1 VDKRALSGGL
11 LVILALAF
19 GASTARAQTRVVTG
33 RVTSAQTTQGIGRA
47 SVSVV
52 GTVIVA
58 VTNDRGEY
66 SLAAPE
72 GAFRLLVRAVGFKRR
87 QVPMTGDQDKADVAL
102 DQDVFNLEAVVV
114 TGQATAVA
122 QQNLANA
129 VATIAPEV
137 LTRAPTATVENSL
150 QGKIPGALVQT
161 NSGAP
166 GGGAQI
172 TLRGVSTINGS
183 VNPLIVVDGLV
194 ISNDA
199 IASNMNAITAAA
211 GGGNASNQ
219 DNPVNRLAD
228 LNPADIAN
236 VEVLKGASAAAIYGS
251 EAANGVIIITTKRGQ
266 TGAPRFTLTQRLGQF
281 RLANKL
287 GQRRFTDSADAV
299 TAFHSDSALVG
310 QLCTGGCP
318 FYDFEQ
324 ELYGEHNLS
333 FETDGSV
340 SGGTDQTS
348 YYISGLVKR
357 DGGIAPNTGYDKQSL
372 RANIDQLLGSRFHL
386 SVSTQLIHSLAN
398 RGISNNDNTGTST
411 YLVLPFTPSF
421 IDLRP
426 VNGVYPTNPFSPSN
440 PLQTFALLQNGEDV
454 WRVLGTTKLRIDALT
469 SGPHHIE
476 FNVSGGLDYFEQQND
491 ILSPPTLQFEPSD
504 GQAGTVVLGKASDQR
519 LNLVGTA
526 IYNFTPTSGRYSAT
540 TSAGFQF
547 QDQHLNATNAVGRTI
562 LAGQQNVNQA
572 TNIVLNQNLVPVRGL
587 GVYGQEEVL
596 AIDQRLLVTGGFRA
610 DRSSVNGDTHKFYFF
625 PKASA
630 SYRFL
635 TPVSGIDELK
645 VRGAFGQTGNPPL
658 FGQKFT
664 TEGTGVIGGQFGTLA
679 GANAGA
685 ADIKP
690 ERQTEIEGGFDAT
703 FGNEFATFSFTYYN
717 KTITDL
723 LLVAR
728 VAPSTGRTNRIFNGG
743 KLRNLGQEVSL
754 SLSPVRRPEFNW
766 IVRSTF
772 SRNRSTVV
780 ELPVPAFQTGGFGT
794 SLGAFQIEQGK
805 SATQIVGLLD
815 TLGNVGVMGNAEPKF
830 QMSLSS
836 DLTWRQWSFS
846 FLWDWKKGGDIIN
859 LTQLLYDAGGNSA
872 DQVPAGN
879 QRITDWAALGH
890 TQVYVQ
896 DGSYLKLR
904 EVSLT
909 YELPTSLTSHLFGGV
924 RYARLNLSG
933 RNLLRFTPYK
943 GIDPEVSNFG
953 NQAIARNIDVAPFPP
968 SRSFFF
974 SIDLGF

>member
-1 VDKRALSGGL
+1 MGKRALFAGM
-11 LVILALAF
+11 LVFIAAAL
-19 GASTARAQTRVVTG
+19 GVRDARAQARVITG
-33 RVTSAQTTQGIGRA
+33 RVSSAQTGQPISNA
-47 SVSVV
+47 NISVLGTIVV
-52 GTVIVA
+52 GVS
-58 VTNDRGEY
+58 NERGEY
-66 SLAAPE
+66 ALSAPT
-72 GAFRLLVRAVGFKRR
+72 GSVRLLVRGVGFKRK
-87 QVPMTGDQDKADVAL
+87 QVTVGADQGQADVSL

-114 TGQATAVA
+114 TGQATSVE
-122 QQNLANA
+122 QRNLANA

-137 LTRAPTATVENSL
+137 LTRAPTPTLESAV

-183 VNPLIVVDGLV
+183 VNPIIVVDGLV

-199 IASNMNAITAAA
+199 IASNMNAITAAG

-228 LNPADIAN
+228 LNPADIEN

-266 TGAPRFTLTQRLGQF
+266 IGRPRFSLTQRFGQY
-281 RLANKL
+281 RLSHKL
-287 GQRRFTDSADAV
+287 GQRQFVDSADAV
-299 TAFHSDSALVG
+299 SAFGGNPALVG
-310 QLCTGGCP
+310 QLCAGGCP

-324 ELYGEHNLS
+324 ELYGQHALS
-333 FETDGSV
+333 YETDGSIN
-340 SGGTDQTS
+340 GGNDNTS
-348 YYISGLVKR
+348 YFISGLVKR
-357 DGGIAPNTGYDKQSL
+357 DGGIAQGTGYEKQSL
-372 RANIDQLLGSRFHL
+372 RANLDQLLGSRFHL
-386 SVSTQLIHSLAN
+386 SVSTQLIHSTAK

-426 VNGVYPTNPFSPSN
+426 VNGVYPRNPFSPSN
-440 PLQTFALLQNGEDV
+440 PLETFANLSNTEDV
-454 WRVLGTTKLRIDALT
+454 VRVLGTSKLRVDVLE
-469 SGPHHIE
+469 SGPHRLE
-476 FNVSGGLDYFEQQND
+476 MSVTGGLDYFEQEND
-491 ILSPPTLQFEPSD
+491 ILSPPTLQYEPQD
-504 GQAGTVVLGKASDQR
+504 GQPGTVVLGKASNRR
-519 LNLVGTA
+519 LNLVGSA
-526 IYNFTPTSGRYSAT
+526 IYNFSPASGKYSAT

-547 QDQHLNATNAVGRTI
+547 GDQDLNVTNAVGRTI

-572 TNIVLNQNLVPVRGL
+572 TSVVINQALTPVRSLGL
-587 GVYGQEEVL
+587 YAQEEIL
-596 AIDQRLLVTGGFRA
+596 ALDQRLLVTGGFRA
-610 DRSSVNGDTHKFYFF
+610 DRSSVNGDVNKFFFF
-625 PKASA
+625 PKFSA
-630 SYRFL
+630 SYRFV
-635 TPVSGIDELK
+635 TPMSGVDELK
-645 VRGAFGQTGNPPL
+645 LRGAFGQTGNPPQ

-664 TEGTGVIGGQFGTLA
+664 LDGSGVIGGQFGTVA
-679 GANAGA
+679 GANVGA
-685 ADIKP
+685 SDITP

-703 FGNEFATFSFTYYN
+703 LGNEFARLSFTYYN

-728 VAPSTGRTNRIFNGG
+728 VAPSTGRTNLIFNGG
-743 KLRNLGQEVSL
+743 KLKNTGQEVSL
-754 SLSPVRRPEFNW
+754 SISPVRRPDISW
-766 IVRSTF
+766 IVRTTF
-772 SRNRSTVV
+772 ARNRSLVV
-780 ELPVPAFQTGGFGT
+780 DLPVPAFNTGGFGT
-794 SLGAFQIEQGK
+794 SLGAFRIEQGK
-805 SATQIVGLLD
+805 SATQIIGTEGVVG
-815 TLGNVGVMGNAEPKF
+815 NSEPKF
-830 QMSLSS
+830 QMTFSNDLS
-836 DLTWRQWSFS
+836 WGQWGLG

-859 LTQLLYDAGGNSA
+859 LTQLLYDAGSNSP

-879 QRITDWAALGH
+879 TRITDWAVNGL

-909 YELPTSLTSHLFGGV
+909 YELPASITGSLFGGV
-924 RYARLNLSG
+924 RYARLNVSG

-943 GIDPEVSNFG
+943 GMDPEVSNFG

-974 SIDLGF
+974 SIDVGF

>member
-11 LVILALAF
+11 LVIFALAF
-19 GASTARAQTRVVTG
+19 GASPAWAQTRVVTG
-33 RVTSAQTTQGIGRA
+33 RVTSGATGQGIGRA
-47 SVSVV
+47 NVSVV

-66 SLAAPE
+66 SLAAPD
-72 GAFRLLVRAVGFKRR
+72 GPVRLLARAVGFKRR
-87 QVPMTGDQDKADVAL
+87 QVAITADQDRADIAL

-137 LTRAPTATVENSL
+137 LTRAPTATVENAL
-150 QGKIPGALVQT
+150 QGKIPGALVQS

-199 IASNMNAITAAA
+199 IASNMNAVTAAA

-266 TGAPRFTLTQRLGQF
+266 TGAPRFTLTQRFGQF

-287 GQRRFTDSADAV
+287 GQRRFSDSADAV
-299 TAFHSDSALVG
+299 SAFGHAALVG
-310 QLCTGGCP
+310 QICNPTCP
-318 FYDFEQ
+318 FFDFEQ
-324 ELYGEHNLS
+324 ELYGEHTLS
-333 FETDGSV
+333 YETDGSV

-348 YYISGLVKR
+348 YFISGLVKR

-386 SVSTQLIHSLAN
+386 SVSTQLIHSVAD
-398 RGISNNDNTGTST
+398 RGISNNDNTSTSP
-411 YLVLPFTPSF
+411 YLVFPFTPSF
-421 IDLRP
+421 FNLEP
-426 VNGVYPTNPFSPSN
+426 VNGVYPFNPFPGNGSN
-440 PLQTFALLQNGEDV
+440 PLQTLAFLRNSEDV
-454 WRVLGTTKLRIDALT
+454 WRVLGTTRLRIDALT
-469 SGPHHIE
+469 SGAHHLE
-476 FNVSGGLDYFEQQND
+476 FNISGGLDYYEQQND
-491 ILSPPTLQFEPSD
+491 ILSPPTLNFEPAD
-504 GQAGTVVLGKASDQR
+504 GQPGTVVLGKGSDQR
-519 LNLVGTA
+519 LNLVGSA

-547 QDQHLNATNAVGRTI
+547 QDSHLNSTNAVGKTI
-562 LAGQQNVNQA
+562 LAGQQNINQA
-572 TNIVLNQNLVPVRGL
+572 TSIVINQNQVPVRGF
-587 GVYGQEEVL
+587 GMYAQEEVL
-596 AIDQRLLVTGGFRA
+596 AIDQRLLVTLGIRG
-610 DRSSVNGDTHKFYFF
+610 DRSSVNGDTRKFYYF

-635 TPVSGIDELK
+635 TPVSGVDELK
-645 VRGAFGQTGNPPL
+645 LRGAFGQTGNPPL

-664 TEGTGVIGGQFGTLA
+664 PEGTGVIGNQFGTLS
-679 GANAGA
+679 GGNAGA
-685 ADIKP
+685 SDIKP
-690 ERQTEIEGGFDAT
+690 ERQTEMEAGFDAT
-703 FGNEFATFSFTYYN
+703 LGNEFATFSFTYYN

-728 VAPSTGRTNRIFNGG
+728 VAPSTGRANRIFNGG

-754 SLSPVRRPEFNW
+754 SLSPLRRAELNW
-766 IVRSTF
+766 ILRTTF
-772 SRNRSTVV
+772 SRNRSKVV

-805 SATQIVGLLD
+805 SATQIVGNEGVV
-815 TLGNVGVMGNAEPKF
+815 GNSEPKF
-830 QMSLSS
+830 QMSLSN

-859 LTQLLYDAGGNSA
+859 LTQLLYDAGNNSA
-872 DQVPAGN
+872 DQIPAGN
-879 QRITDWAALGH
+879 NRISTWGGGSCATCL
-890 TQVYVQ
+890 TKVYVQ

-909 YELPTSLTSHLFGGV
+909 YELPPSVVGHLFGGV
-924 RYARLNLSG
+924 RYAKLNVSG
-933 RNLLRFTPYK
+933 RNLIRITPYK
-943 GIDPEVSNFG
+943 GMDPEVSNFG